1 VKFSRLILVFLLLG
15 TVVCVAS
22 VPPVDD
28 PETVIDES
36 DFQISL
42 AIPAPINSRLVQ
54 PIATSVQLPKPS
66 SETPDLRANPSSL
79 EFVLMPK
86 HARAHSLQ
94 KLLCTFLI

>member
-1 VKFSRLILVFLLLG
+1 VKLSRLMLALLLLG

-28 PETVIDES
+28 PDTVIDES
-36 DFQISL
+36 DLQISL
-42 AIPAPINSRLVQ
+42 AIPAPINGKLVR
-54 PIATSVQLPKPS
+54 PFATSVKLSKAS
-66 SETPDLRANPSSL
+66 FYIPDWKANTSSL

-86 HARAHSLQ
+86 HARVRSLQ